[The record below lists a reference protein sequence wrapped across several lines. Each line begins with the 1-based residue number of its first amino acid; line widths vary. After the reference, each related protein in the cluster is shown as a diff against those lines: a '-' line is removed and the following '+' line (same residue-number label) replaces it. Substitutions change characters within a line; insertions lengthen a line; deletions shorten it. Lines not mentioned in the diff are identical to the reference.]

1 MTLQRGCAL
10 EFFYYLFFS
19 NSPIL
24 LISSEARD
32 FNVGIGFK
40 KKVNGYLLMQKKS
53 LILNQASNIIFI
65 NHPVD

>member
-32 FNVGIGFK
+32 FNVGIGLK
-40 KKVNGYLLMQKKS
+40 KKVNGYFLRQKK
-53 LILNQASNIIFI
+53 A
-65 NHPVD
+65 